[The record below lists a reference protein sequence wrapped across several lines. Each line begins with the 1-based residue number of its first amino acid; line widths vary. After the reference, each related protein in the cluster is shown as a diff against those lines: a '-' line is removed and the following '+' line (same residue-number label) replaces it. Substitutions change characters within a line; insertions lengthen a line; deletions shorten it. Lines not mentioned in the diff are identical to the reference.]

1 VPTETPARLA
11 TSFTLGGG
19 DLRDSLGTP
28 LFYEK
33 IMLWSICFTGA
44 HEARR

>member
-1 VPTETPARLA
+1 
-11 TSFTLGGG
+11 
-19 DLRDSLGTP
+19 LGTP